1 MIKNRKISSL
11 RTGLVTG
18 KILQDVIELGLN
30 FSLPFIVV
38 RGTRYSETKDDFSL
52 NFESFWWQFRR
63 EPTDGHS
70 LAESEIK

>member
-18 KILQDVIELGLN
+18 KILQDVIELGL
-30 FSLPFIVV
+30 LVV